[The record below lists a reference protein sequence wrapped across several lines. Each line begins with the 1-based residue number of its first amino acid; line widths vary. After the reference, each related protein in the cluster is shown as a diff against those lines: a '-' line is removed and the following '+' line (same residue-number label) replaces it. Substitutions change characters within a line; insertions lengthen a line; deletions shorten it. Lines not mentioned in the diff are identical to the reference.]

1 MKRFFAVFA
10 AFLLWH
16 SSVSADD
23 YYWRHSLKGGNYTSA
38 VLACSSNVPNNSATY
53 SYSYSGISPNGVNFN
68 CLYNRT
74 SVGGSTSVV
83 SEGVA
88 IRAGTSCPVGT
99 EYNSQTGE
107 CTAPEEDKC
116 ALTEGQT
123 IDHEFNRGPIDN
135 PSVRNPPPPEV
146 CQNECQYAVTDIVRT
161 CKRFNEGENLSDVF
175 CVVAYQGNGQSCT
188 AGNPSPG
195 SVFDQPPS
203 KPPTKSDPTF
213 AKDSKCND
221 WETQPDGTQTRS
233 CSSTSES
240 KQPGK
245 VDCSGDSCKAG
256 VPPPD
261 YSKTDVKQDIEKKT
275 NPDGSSTTKTDTTTD
290 KTSCKGVKPCTSTS
304 KTETTTDEEGAD
316 GEPGDSGYQCIG
328 NGCAEDES
336 EEEEEPS
343 SVAGE
348 SCDAT
353 IACEGDAIQCAIL
366 RQEKESRCALDEA
379 MNYEDNKSKIDQLVQ
394 GEEYQLEEETFQIP
408 SFATGAV
415 RFLPSNGC
423 PAPSRASL
431 SNGRSLQFEY
441 EPFCTFAEGISP
453 VVVACALLFAALYV
467 GRGLGGS

>member
-1 MKRFFAVFA
+1 MKRIFAA
-10 AFLLWH
+10 LAFLLLWNSPA
-16 SSVSADD
+16 SSDD
-23 YYWRHSLKGGNYTSA
+23 FSWAYNSTG
-38 VLACSSNVPNNSATY
+38 VP
-53 SYSYSGISPNGVNFN
+53 SYSSPAAACQAYIDLRPVDWQAKYVSVTPHTEKQWTCTYTHKRYS
-68 CLYNRT
+68 
-74 SVGGSTSVV
+74 
-83 SEGVA
+83 SEQQTTTP
-88 IRAGTSCPVGT
+88 IYRVGT
-99 EYNSQTGE
+99 GCSTGEYDPSTGE

-116 ALTEGQT
+116 ASTEGKT

-146 CQNECQYAVTDIVRT
+146 CQNECQYTATDIVRT

-175 CVVAYQGNGQSCT
+175 CVVAYEGNGQSCT

-240 KQPGK
+240 KHPGK

-275 NPDGSSTTKTDTTTD
+275 NPDGSTSTKTDTTTD

-316 GEPGDSGYQCIG
+316 GEPGDSGYQCTG
-328 NGCAEDES
+328 SGCAEEEGD
-336 EEEEEPS
+336 EEEESS
-343 SVAGE
+343 SVSGE
-348 SCDAT
+348 SCDAA

-366 RQEKESRCALDEA
+366 RQQKESRCALDEA